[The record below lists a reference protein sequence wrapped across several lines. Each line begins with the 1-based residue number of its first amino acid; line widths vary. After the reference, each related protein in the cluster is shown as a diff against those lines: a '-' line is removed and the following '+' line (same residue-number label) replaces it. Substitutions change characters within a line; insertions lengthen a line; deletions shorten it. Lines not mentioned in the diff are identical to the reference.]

1 MKKRDLARRDFLQT
15 ATLGAAALS
24 PPIVGVT
31 SRVWPSAGSDKPAL
45 LGGEPLRKGRF
56 PSWPQIDDKDER
68 IWREVLHEG
77 AWCELDGNQVTAF
90 EEEFQAAMGEG
101 YVVAT
106 ANGTSS
112 LHASLWVLDVG
123 PGDEVL
129 MPASTFVAS
138 MQAIL
143 NLYALPIFVDIDPA
157 TGQIDTRKLEAAVS
171 PHTRAIMPVH
181 LGGAAA
187 DMDGVMEVARKHSL
201 KVVEDACQSP
211 LAEWRGRKLGL
222 IGDCGCISFQVS
234 KIIPGGEG
242 GAVVTTSER
251 IRTLVH
257 AFRNNGRDPD
267 RRVGNY
273 PYFGMNYRMTE
284 FQGALLRAQLAKFE
298 VQSAVR
304 RPNAAHLDRGL
315 GEIEGLT
322 PLAAYPG
329 NTRRNYYYY
338 AVRYEAEKF
347 GGLPIDR
354 FVQAMRAEGIPVS
367 GSPRRDVLPDSPSL
381 ETLLNSRAFRKVCSE
396 EQIARCLAS
405 RECPET
411 RRLAPESLV
420 VSQNV
425 LLGSREDMDLI
436 LEAVRKVR
444 RHADELRS

>member
-1 MKKRDLARRDFLQT
+1 MKTRHLARRDFLQT
-15 ATLGAAALS
+15 AALGAAALS
-24 PPIVGVT
+24 PPVMGAAP
-31 SRVWPSAGSDKPAL
+31 RVWAAPGSDRPAL
-45 LGGEPLRKGRF
+45 LGGDPVRPGRF
-56 PSWPQIDDKDER
+56 PSWPVVDDSDER
-68 IWREVLHEG
+68 IWREVLHEK
-77 AWCELDGNQVTAF
+77 AWCELNGNQVTAF

-157 TGQIDTRKLEAAVS
+157 TGQIDPGKLEAGVS
-171 PHTRAIMPVH
+171 GHTRAIMPVH
-181 LGGAAA
+181 LSGAAA
-187 DMDGVMEVARKHSL
+187 DMDGVMGVARKHSL

-234 KIIPGGEG
+234 KILPAGEG
-242 GAVVTTSER
+242 GAVVTTSEK

-267 RRVGNY
+267 RRVANY

-284 FQGALLRAQLAKFE
+284 FQGALLRTQLAKFE
-298 VQSAVR
+298 SQSAVR
-304 RPNAAHLDRGL
+304 RPNAAYLDRGL
-315 GEIEGLT
+315 GEFDGLT
-322 PLAAYPG
+322 PMATYPG

-338 AVRYEAEKF
+338 AIRYEAEKF
-347 GGLPIDR
+347 GGLGLDR

-367 GSPRRDVLPDSPSL
+367 GSPGGDVLPDSPSI
-381 ETLLNSRAFRKVCSE
+381 EVLLNSRAFRKVCSD

-405 RECPET
+405 RDCPET
-411 RRLAPESLV
+411 RRLATQSLV
-420 VSQNV
+420 ISQNV

-436 LEAVRKVR
+436 LEAVRKIR
-444 RHADELRS
+444 RHADALRS